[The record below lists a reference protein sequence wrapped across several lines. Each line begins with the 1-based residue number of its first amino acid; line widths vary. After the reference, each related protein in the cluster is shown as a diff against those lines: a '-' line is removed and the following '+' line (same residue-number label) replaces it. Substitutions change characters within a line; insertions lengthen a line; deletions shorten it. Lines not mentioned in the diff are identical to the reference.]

1 MDPHMAIAETVRK
14 RTRTHPRV
22 VTAVLSVIGYVVVI
36 GSFIGLVPFPQL
48 GRDTVILFGDL
59 IAVINTAALIALL
72 AGWRFIKRGNIQK
85 HKWSMLTSFALI
97 LLFLVIYIWKQA
109 GGFTKEFV
117 VSQGQFLAEFATL
130 ITYTYWGMLVVHI
143 LLSVVAVPVVLHA
156 VVLGLTHSPTE
167 LGDTIHPR
175 VGKAAVASWSVSLAL
190 GIITYLMLNHIYG
203 WEGLRLAG

>member
-1 MDPHMAIAETVRK
+1 MAIAETVRR

-22 VTAVLSVIGYVVVI
+22 VTAVLSVLGYIVVI
-36 GSFIGLVPFPQL
+36 GSFIGLVPVPEL
-48 GRDTVILFGDL
+48 GRGTVILFGDL
-59 IAVINTAALIALL
+59 IAVINSIALTALI
-72 AGWRFIKRGNIQK
+72 AGWRFIRRGEVQK
-85 HKWSMLTSFALI
+85 HKWAMLTSFALI

-130 ITYTYWGMLVVHI
+130 ITYTYWGMLAVHI
-143 LLSVVAVPVVLHA
+143 LLSIIAVPVVLHA

-175 VGKAAVASWSVSLAL
+175 VGKAAVAAWSVSLAL

>member
-1 MDPHMAIAETVRK
+1 
-14 RTRTHPRV
+14 V
-22 VTAVLSVIGYVVVI
+22 VTAVLSVLGYIVVI
-36 GSFIGLVPFPQL
+36 GSFIGLVPVPEL
-48 GRDTVILFGDL
+48 GRGTVILFGDL
-59 IAVINTAALIALL
+59 IAVINSIALTALI
-72 AGWRFIKRGNIQK
+72 AGWRFIRRGEVQK
-85 HKWSMLTSFALI
+85 HKWAMLTSFALI

-130 ITYTYWGMLVVHI
+130 ITYTYWGMLAVHI
-143 LLSVVAVPVVLHA
+143 LLSIIAVPVVLHA

-175 VGKAAVASWSVSLAL
+175 VGKAAVAAWSVSLAL

>member
-1 MDPHMAIAETVRK
+1 MAIAETVRR

-36 GSFIGLVPFPQL
+36 GSFIGLVPVPEL

-59 IAVINTAALIALL
+59 IAVINTAALTALL
-72 AGWRFIKRGNIQK
+72 AGWWFIRRGEVQK
-85 HKWSMLTSFALI
+85 HKWSMLTSFVLI
-97 LLFLVIYIWKQA
+97 LLFLVVYIWKQA

-130 ITYTYWGMLVVHI
+130 ITYAYWGMLAVHI
-143 LLSVVAVPVVLHA
+143 LLSIVAVPVVLHA

-175 VGKAAVASWSVSLAL
+175 VGKAAVAAWSVSLAL